1 MMHRIVASS
10 LKARRVV
17 AVFTGALI
25 AVGVWQLGSARID
38 SLPEFTP
45 TTVQVQTEALGLSAP
60 EVEQLITVP
69 LEQDLLAGTPWLDT
83 MRSESIPGLS
93 SIEMIFEPGTDLLR
107 ARQVV
112 QERMTQAAGLPNV
125 SSTPQM
131 LQPLASTSRIMMIRL
146 SSASVTPIELSV
158 LARWTMRPALLG
170 VPGVANVSIWGQR
183 ERQLQVQVDPVLL
196 AKRGLSLQEIIETT
210 GNSLWA
216 SPLTFLE
223 ANTPGTGGFVDTAN
237 QRLGVQ
243 HLQPITD
250 ATELAKVPID
260 VKGKTLLL
268 GDVANVVEDHQP
280 LIGDAVFTDGNSG
293 LLLVVEKFPNTNT
306 VDVTREVE
314 SKLDALR
321 PGLTGIDVD
330 ASIYRPA
337 TYVERSVSSLGRS
350 ALLGLLLLMVAL
362 VVFATSWRVVVIGA
376 VAAVAALSAA
386 WLVLDLSGTSLN
398 TIVVV
403 GLVMALAAI
412 VDDAVGSTE
421 NMVRRLREERMNGTE
436 PPPMSNS
443 LLQAALELRGSVTFA
458 LCIAFIAVVP
468 LLFIRGVSA
477 AFMPTIVWTYA
488 LALVVSAL
496 VALIVTPALG
506 LLLLQGAHL
515 ERGEAPVAAWLRR
528 GYGRILIGA
537 QHAPRWTY
545 AGAALVVLVAVA
557 TVPFMTGSTL
567 PSFRDGNILVDLRA
581 APGTS
586 LTEMDR
592 ITTRVGKELAALTGV
607 RHVSAH
613 VGRAVTSD
621 QVVGVDSAELW
632 VTVDPSADYE
642 ATAGSI
648 RAAVAGYPG
657 IERTVRT
664 YTDAKVAAA
673 YPDTEAPIVVR
684 VYGHDL
690 DVLRGKANEVVA
702 AIAGVKGIVTPHV
715 LVEPTE
721 PSINVS
727 VDLQKADR
735 YGVVPGDVRRSAA
748 TLLSGIGV
756 GSLFEEQKVFDVVVW
771 GAPDTRVSLD
781 SVRGLLIDAPGGR
794 RVRLDK
800 VADVSVGATP
810 LVVRHVNSSRSIDV
824 IGDVQGRNV
833 GAVTDDVRAA
843 VEGMAF
849 PLEYHAEVVS
859 DYADRRA
866 DDVRG
871 IAVAIAAAILIFLLL
886 QAAFT
891 SWRLAAVMLLACL
904 LALAGGLVT
913 IALTG
918 GVVSLGSVVGLAAV
932 FGIAV
937 RTGVTSVRRFRQL
950 EDDEGFGF
958 GPALIQRGA
967 GERVVPIVT
976 SAVAASLAL
985 LPWALSGAPGE
996 EIVQPMAVVL
1006 IGGIVASVLLNLLV
1020 VPNLYLRF
1028 GSTATPAAASGE
1040 RLVMPEID
1048 QVPGV

>member
-1 MMHRIVASS
+1 MMRRIVGSS

-17 AVFTGALI
+17 AVLTGVLI
-25 AVGVWQLGSARID
+25 VVGVWQLGSARVD

-45 TTVQVQTEALGLSAP
+45 TTVPVPPEALGLSAP

-158 LARWTMRPALLG
+158 LARWTLRPALLG

-196 AKRGLSLQEIIETT
+196 AKRGLSLQDVIETT

-237 QRLGVQ
+237 QRLTVQ

-268 GDVANVVEDHQP
+268 GDIANVIEDHQP

-314 SKLDALR
+314 SKLDSLR
-321 PGLTGIDVD
+321 PGLTGITVD

-337 TYVERSVSSLGRS
+337 SYVERSVSSLGRS
-350 ALLGLLLLMVAL
+350 ALIGLLLLVLAL
-362 VVFATSWRVVVIGA
+362 VVFASSWRVVVISV
-376 VAAVAALSAA
+376 VAAAAALCAA
-386 WLVLDLSGTSLN
+386 WLVLYLSGTSFN

-412 VDDAVGSTE
+412 IDDAVSSTE
-421 NMVRRLREERMNGTE
+421 NMVRRLRAERMNGTE
-436 PPPMSNS
+436 PPPMLTSILEAS
-443 LLQAALELRGSVTFA
+443 VELRGSATFA
-458 LCIAFIAVVP
+458 LLIAIIAVLP
-468 LLFIRGVSA
+468 LLFLRGVSA
-477 AFMPTIVWTYA
+477 AFMPTIIWTYA
-488 LALVVSAL
+488 MALVVSMV
-496 VALIVTPALG
+496 VALIVTPAFG
-506 LLLLQGAHL
+506 LLLLHGAHL
-515 ERGEAPVAAWLRR
+515 ERGEAPAAAWLRR
-528 GYGRILIGA
+528 GYSRILTGA
-537 QHAPRWTY
+537 QHAKRWTY
-545 AGAALVVLVAVA
+545 AGAALMVLVAVA
-557 TVPFMTGSTL
+557 TVPFLTRTTL
-567 PSFRDGNILVDLRA
+567 PSFRDGTILVDLRA
-581 APGTS
+581 TPGTS
-586 LTEMDR
+586 LPEMDR

-607 RHVSAH
+607 SHVSAH

-621 QVVGVDSAELW
+621 QVVGVDAAELW
-632 VTVDPSADYE
+632 VTVDPSVDYD

-648 RAAVAGYPG
+648 RAVVDGYPG

-673 YPDTEAPIVVR
+673 YPGTEAPVAVR
-684 VYGHDL
+684 LYGQDL
-690 DVLRGKANEVVA
+690 DVLRDKADEVVA
-702 AIAGVKGIVTPHV
+702 AISGVAGIVAPHMQ
-715 LVEPTE
+715 LEPTE

-727 VDLQKADR
+727 VNLQKADR

-771 GAPDTRVSLD
+771 GTPDTRTSLD

-800 VADVSVGATP
+800 VADVTVGSTP
-810 LVVRHVNSSRSIDV
+810 LVIRHLNSSRSIEV
-824 IGDVQGRNV
+824 IAGVQGRNV

-843 VEGMAF
+843 IAGLAF

-859 DYADRRA
+859 DYADQHA
-866 DDVRG
+866 DDLRG
-871 IAVAIAAAILIFLLL
+871 IAVAVAAAIIIFLLL
-886 QAAFT
+886 QAAFA
-891 SWRLAAVMLLACL
+891 SWRLAAVMLLAFP
-904 LALAGGLVT
+904 LALAGGLVA

-918 GVVSLGSVVGLAAV
+918 GVVSLGSTVGLAAV
-932 FGIAV
+932 FGITV
-937 RTGVTSVRRFRQL
+937 RTGVTLVRRFQQL
-950 EDDEGFGF
+950 EQDEGVGS
-958 GPALIQRGA
+958 GPNLIQRAA
-967 GERVVPIVT
+967 GERVVPIVA
-976 SAVAASLAL
+976 SAAAACFAL
-985 LPWALSGAPGE
+985 LPSALSGAAGE
-996 EIVQPMAVVL
+996 EIVQPMAVVV
-1006 IGGIVASVLLNLLV
+1006 IGGLIASVLLNLLV

-1028 GSTATPAAASGE
+1028 GGTAAPAAVSEETLAI
-1040 RLVMPEID
+1040 PEID

>member
-1 MMHRIVASS
+1 MRWLIGSS
-10 LKARRVV
+10 LRLRRVV
-17 AVFTGALI
+17 AVFTGLLI
-25 AVGVWQLGSARID
+25 AAGVWQLKSAQVD

-146 SSASVTPIELSV
+146 SSESVTPIELSV
-158 LARWTMRPALLG
+158 LARWTLRPALLG

-196 AKRGLSLQEIIETT
+196 AKRGLSLQDVIETT

-237 QRLGVQ
+237 QRLTVQ

-260 VKGKTLLL
+260 VKGTTLLL
-268 GDVANVVEDHQP
+268 GDIANVVEDHQP

-314 SKLDALR
+314 SKLDSLR
-321 PGLTGIDVD
+321 PGLTGITVD

-350 ALLGLLLLMVAL
+350 ALIGLLLLVLAL
-362 VVFATSWRVVVIGA
+362 VVFASSWRVVVISL
-376 VAAVAALSAA
+376 VAAVVALFVA
-386 WLVLDLSGTSLN
+386 WLVLYLSGTNFN

-412 VDDAVGSTE
+412 IDDAVTSTE
-421 NMVRRLREERMNGTE
+421 NMVRRLRAERMNGTE
-436 PPPMSNS
+436 PRPMLTSILEAS
-443 LLQAALELRGSVTFA
+443 VELRGSATFA
-458 LCIAFIAVVP
+458 FLIAIFTVVP
-468 LLFIRGVSA
+468 LLFLRGVSA
-477 AFMPTIVWTYA
+477 AFMPTIIWTYA
-488 LALVVSAL
+488 MALAVSMV
-496 VALIVTPALG
+496 VALIVTPAFG
-506 LLLLQGAHL
+506 LLLLQGAQL
-515 ERGEAPVAAWLRR
+515 RREAPVAAWLRR
-528 GYGRILIGA
+528 GYGRILTGA
-537 QHAPRWTY
+537 QHATGWTY
-545 AGAALVVLVAVA
+545 AGAALMVLVAVA
-557 TVPFMTGSTL
+557 TVPFMTRSTL

-586 LTEMDR
+586 LPEMDR
-592 ITTRVGKELAALTGV
+592 ITTRVGQELAALTGV
-607 RHVSAH
+607 SHVSAH

-621 QVVGVDSAELW
+621 QVVGVDAAELW
-632 VTVDPSADYE
+632 VTVDPSVDYDE
-642 ATAGSI
+642 TARSI
-648 RAAVAGYPG
+648 RAAVDGYPG
-657 IERTVRT
+657 IERTVQT

-673 YPDTEAPIVVR
+673 YPGTEAPVAVR
-684 VYGHDL
+684 LYGQDL
-690 DVLRGKANEVVA
+690 DVLRGKADEVVA
-702 AIAGVKGIVTPHV
+702 AISGVEGIVAPHME
-715 LVEPTE
+715 LEPTE

-727 VDLQKADR
+727 VNLQKADR

-771 GAPDTRVSLD
+771 GAPDTRTSLD

-794 RVRLDK
+794 QVRLDK
-800 VADVSVGATP
+800 VADVTVGATP
-810 LVVRHVNSSRSIDV
+810 LVIRHLNSSRSIEV
-824 IGDVQGRNV
+824 IAGVQGRNV
-833 GAVTDDVRAA
+833 GAVTDDVRTA
-843 VEGMAF
+843 VAGIAF

-859 DYADRRA
+859 DYADQRA
-866 DDVRG
+866 DDLRG
-871 IAVAIAAAILIFLLL
+871 IAVAVAAAILIFLLL

-891 SWRLAAVMLLACL
+891 SWRLAAVMFLAFTF
-904 LALAGGLVT
+904 ALAGGLVA

-918 GVVSLGSVVGLAAV
+918 GVVSLGSIVGLAAV

-937 RTGVTSVRRFRQL
+937 RTGVTLVRRFRQL
-950 EDDEGFGF
+950 EHDEGIGF
-958 GPALIQRGA
+958 GPALIQRAA
-967 GERVVPIVT
+967 GERVVPIVA
-976 SAVAASLAL
+976 SATAAGLAL
-985 LPWALSGAPGE
+985 LPWALSGAAGE
-996 EIVQPMAVVL
+996 EIVQPMAVVM
-1006 IGGIVASVLLNLLV
+1006 IGGLIASVLLNLLV

-1028 GSTATPAAASGE
+1028 GGTATPAAVSEETIAI
-1040 RLVMPEID
+1040 PEID

>member
-1 MMHRIVASS
+1 MRWLIGSS
-10 LKARRVV
+10 LRLRRVV
-17 AVFTGALI
+17 AVFTGLLI
-25 AVGVWQLGSARID
+25 AAGVWQLKSAQVD

-146 SSASVTPIELSV
+146 SSESVTPIELSV
-158 LARWTMRPALLG
+158 LARWTLRPALLG

-183 ERQLQVQVDPVLL
+183 ERQLQVQVDPVML
-196 AKRGLSLQEIIETT
+196 AKRGVSLQDVIETT

-237 QRLGVQ
+237 QRLTVQ

-268 GDVANVVEDHQP
+268 GDIANVVEDHQP

-314 SKLDALR
+314 SKLDSLR
-321 PGLTGIDVD
+321 PGLTGITVD

-337 TYVERSVSSLGRS
+337 TYVERSVSGLGRS
-350 ALLGLLLLMVAL
+350 ALIGLLLLVLAL
-362 VVFATSWRVVVIGA
+362 VLFASSWRVVVISL
-376 VAAVAALSAA
+376 VAAVVALFVA
-386 WLVLDLSGTSLN
+386 WLVLYLSGTSFN

-412 VDDAVGSTE
+412 IDDAVTSTE
-421 NMVRRLREERMNGTE
+421 NMVRRLRAERMNGTE
-436 PPPMSNS
+436 PRPMLTSILEAS
-443 LLQAALELRGSVTFA
+443 VELRGSAMFA
-458 LCIAFIAVVP
+458 FLIAIFAVVP
-468 LLFIRGVSA
+468 LLFLRGVSA
-477 AFMPTIVWTYA
+477 AFMPTIIWTYA
-488 LALVVSAL
+488 MALAVSMV
-496 VALIVTPALG
+496 VALIVTPAFG

-515 ERGEAPVAAWLRR
+515 RREAPVAAWLRR
-528 GYGRILIGA
+528 GYGRILTDA
-537 QHAPRWTY
+537 QHAKGWTY
-545 AGAALVVLVAVA
+545 AGAALMALVAVA
-557 TVPFMTGSTL
+557 TVPFMTRSTL

-586 LTEMDR
+586 LPEMDR
-592 ITTRVGKELAALTGV
+592 ITTRVGQELAALTGV
-607 RHVSAH
+607 SHVSAH

-621 QVVGVDSAELW
+621 QVVGVDAAELW
-632 VTVDPSADYE
+632 VTVDPSADYDE
-642 ATAGSI
+642 TARSI
-648 RAAVAGYPG
+648 RAAVDGYPG
-657 IERTVRT
+657 IERTVQT

-673 YPDTEAPIVVR
+673 YPNTEAPVAVR
-684 VYGHDL
+684 LYGQDL
-690 DVLRGKANEVVA
+690 DVLRGKADEVVA
-702 AIAGVKGIVTPHV
+702 AISGVEGIVAPHME
-715 LVEPTE
+715 LEPTE

-727 VDLQKADR
+727 VNLQKADR

-756 GSLFEEQKVFDVVVW
+756 GSLFEQQKVFDVVVW
-771 GAPDTRVSLD
+771 GAPDTRTSLD

-794 RVRLDK
+794 QVRLDK
-800 VADVSVGATP
+800 VADVTVGATP
-810 LVVRHVNSSRSIDV
+810 LVIRHLNSSRSIEV
-824 IGDVQGRNV
+824 IAGVQGRNV
-833 GAVTDDVRAA
+833 GAVTDDVRTA
-843 VEGMAF
+843 VAGIAF

-859 DYADRRA
+859 DYADQRA
-866 DDVRG
+866 DDLRG
-871 IAVAIAAAILIFLLL
+871 IAVAVAAAILIFLLL

-891 SWRLAAVMLLACL
+891 SWRLAAVMFLAFTF
-904 LALAGGLVT
+904 ALAGGLVA

-918 GVVSLGSVVGLAAV
+918 SVVSLGSIVGLAAV

-937 RTGVTSVRRFRQL
+937 RTGVTLVRRFRQL
-950 EDDEGFGF
+950 EHDEGIAF
-958 GPALIQRGA
+958 GPALIQRAA
-967 GERVVPIVT
+967 GERVVPIVA
-976 SAVAASLAL
+976 SATAAGFAL
-985 LPWALSGAPGE
+985 LPWALSGAAGE
-996 EIVQPMAVVL
+996 EIVQPMAVVM
-1006 IGGIVASVLLNLLV
+1006 IGGLIASVLLNLLV

-1028 GSTATPAAASGE
+1028 GGTATPVAVSEETVAI
-1040 RLVMPEID
+1040 PEID
-1048 QVPGV
+1048 HVPGV